1 MLGMPTYLTFTSRLV
16 PAADIRRGAS
26 TRRAANRAADSQ
38 GVLMLALALE

>member
-26 TRRAANRAADSQ
+26 TRRAADSQ